1 MIHSSP
7 RRQRLERIEA
17 LRARAATLKERQ
29 IHESIRDEICELEIE
44 LDDARESL
52 TQGSVDYRLH
62 IVLPIADS
70 IIENASL
77 RVATI
82 EQALEI
88 DPRVQFRSQLA
99 ADE

>member
-1 MIHSSP
+1 M
-7 RRQRLERIEA
+7 
-17 LRARAATLKERQ
+17 KERQ

-52 TQGSVDYRLH
+52 TQGSVDHQLH
-62 IVLPIADS
+62 IVLPIADG

-82 EQALEI
+82 EQALET
-88 DPRVQFRSQLA
+88 DPQVQFRSQLA